1 MIEVSHKS
9 LQFQQ
14 GLLNRL
20 RFKIRNVSDVP
31 ITFRIRCNNNT
42 NYKLDHYMG
51 LIQSR
56 QDFENCIQNIEAADI
71 KLFGDQL
78 EIQYAEFADPQEDL
92 KEFWKSRKSLDHVI
106 IAIEVLDVQYQQKE
120 ALLAELQAKSQSL
133 QKELQTIK
141 QQYVQAQ
148 KSAVDIN
155 YFNQFQE
162 GFTVGQLM
170 IVIVIG
176 LFFGGIFR

>member
-51 LIQSR
+51 LIHSH

-78 EIQYAEFADPQEDL
+78 EIQYAEFIDPLQDL
-92 KEFWKSRKSLDHVI
+92 KDFWKSRKSLDHVI
-106 IAIEVLDVQYQQKE
+106 ITIEVLDVQQQQKE
-120 ALLAELQAKSQSL
+120 AILAELQVKSQTL
-133 QKELQTIK
+133 QKELQNIK
-141 QQYVQAQ
+141 QQYIQVQ
-148 KSAVDIN
+148 KSGVDIN

-176 LFFGGIFR
+176 LFLGGIFR